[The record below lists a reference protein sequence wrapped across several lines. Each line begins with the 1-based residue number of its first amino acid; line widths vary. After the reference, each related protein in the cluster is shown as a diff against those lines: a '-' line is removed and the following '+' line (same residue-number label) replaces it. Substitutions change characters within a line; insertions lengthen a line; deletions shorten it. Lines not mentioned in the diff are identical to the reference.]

1 MVLGIAGGVL
11 TVVGCAGERPIA
23 GPVGVVASLI
33 ILPSI
38 ADRCVMLKVPASCAS
53 ETVGVV
59 NPRGVSTAVSM
70 LSPSSMLMSEIFT
83 VEDWISVV
91 LTDEISG
98 SPDSSDVML
107 SAFGSSPSPARD
119 A

>member
-1 MVLGIAGGVL
+1 
-11 TVVGCAGERPIA
+11 
-23 GPVGVVASLI
+23 
-33 ILPSI
+33 
-38 ADRCVMLKVPASCAS
+38 
-53 ETVGVV
+53 
-59 NPRGVSTAVSM
+59 
-70 LSPSSMLMSEIFT
+70 MLMSEIFT

>member
-1 MVLGIAGGVL
+1 MVVLGMAGGVW
-11 TVVGCAGERPIA
+11 TVGGWAGDRPIA

-33 ILPSI
+33 ILPSM

-70 LSPSSMLMSEIFT
+70 LSPSSMLISEIFT
-83 VEDWISVV
+83 VEDWMSVV
-91 LTDEISG
+91 LTDISG
-98 SPDSSDVML
+98 SPDSSEAML
-107 SAFGSSPSPARD
+107 SALGSSPSPAIEV
-119 A
+119 